1 MSALDQLESL
11 AETAV
16 PLLLKYGP
24 ELLPLAQL
32 LDDGKLTRDQVKQ
45 LVELTL
51 SLVSDAKMHAELG

>member
-1 MSALDQLESL
+1 MSAIDQLENL